1 MTSFRDMANQAV
13 GGKHL
18 GAGGMTGVFK
28 QQPARSVG
36 SRKYPDVFIAYDAG
50 HCGARVQLPGNTPA
64 GCLIMSAGECGLS
77 GVVCTECA
85 AMLELVADTD
95 EPGLHVRG

>member
-1 MTSFRDMANQAV
+1 MTTFRDMANQAV

-18 GAGGMTGVFK
+18 GANGMTGVFK
-28 QQPARSVG
+28 QQPARSVVT
-36 SRKYPDVFIAYDAG
+36 RKYPDVFIAYDAG
-50 HCGARVQLPGNTPA
+50 HCGAHVALPGNTPS
-64 GCLIMSAGECGLS
+64 GCLVMSAGECGLS

-85 AMLELVADTD
+85 TMLELVADTD